1 MEIEVMNVL
10 AGTIMIAIA
19 AFIGGLGNSLVLSR
33 YIDGVARQPEAQ
45 GKLFTQ
51 AIISVA
57 LVEAVPIICV
67 AFGILKLL
75 NVL

>member
-10 AGTIMIAIA
+10 AGAIMLAVA

-33 YIDGVARQPEAQ
+33 YIEGIARQPEAQ

-57 LVEAVPIICV
+57 LVEALPIICV
-67 AFGILKLL
+67 AFGILKVLNLL
-75 NVL
+75 